1 MYSNKIFRPT
11 KNYLIRHNER
21 GVKMVTGQDKWVLIN
36 PEGTIQLETV
46 SSRPRP
52 KSLEEKTV
60 LLRWNG
66 KHNGDLFLNRI
77 GELLVENVKDVKIV
91 KAWEAIPET
100 KIITSN
106 ANKSEELARKLSEL
120 KPDISIGAQ
129 GD

>member
-1 MYSNKIFRPT
+1 M
-11 KNYLIRHNER
+11 
-21 GVKMVTGQDKWVLIN
+21 VKGQDKWVLIN

-46 SSRPRP
+46 SARPRP

-91 KAWEAIPET
+91 KGWEAIPET
-100 KIITSN
+100 NVITSN
-106 ANKSEELARKLSEL
+106 ANKSKELAKKLSEL

>member
-1 MYSNKIFRPT
+1 
-11 KNYLIRHNER
+11 
-21 GVKMVTGQDKWVLIN
+21 MVTGQDKWVLIN

-46 SSRPRP
+46 SARPRP

-91 KAWEAIPET
+91 KAWEAISET

-106 ANKSEELARKLSEL
+106 ANKSEELAKKLSEL

>member
-1 MYSNKIFRPT
+1 
-11 KNYLIRHNER
+11 
-21 GVKMVTGQDKWVLIN
+21 MVTWQDQWMLIN
-36 PEGTIQLETV
+36 PEGIIQLETV
-46 SSRPRP
+46 RAKPRP
-52 KSLEEKTV
+52 KTLEEKTV

-66 KHNGDLFLNRI
+66 KHNGDLFLNRV

-100 KIITSN
+100 KAITSN
-106 ANKSEELARKLSEL
+106 ANKSKELAKKLSEL

>member
-1 MYSNKIFRPT
+1 MK
-11 KNYLIRHNER
+11 
-21 GVKMVTGQDKWVLIN
+21 TGQDKWVLIN
-36 PEGTIQLETV
+36 PEGTVQLETV
-46 SSRPRP
+46 SAKPRP

-77 GELLVENVKDVKIV
+77 GELLKEKVKDVKIV
-91 KAWEAIPET
+91 KAWEIMPET
-100 KIITSN
+100 KVITSN
-106 ANKSEELARKLSEL
+106 AHKSREFAKKLSAL

>member
-1 MYSNKIFRPT
+1 M
-11 KNYLIRHNER
+11 
-21 GVKMVTGQDKWVLIN
+21 TGQDKCVLIN

-46 SSRPRP
+46 SARPHP

-91 KAWEAIPET
+91 KAWEAMPET
-100 KIITSN
+100 KAITSN
-106 ANKSEELARKLSEL
+106 VNKSKELAKKLSEL

>member
-1 MYSNKIFRPT
+1 M
-11 KNYLIRHNER
+11 
-21 GVKMVTGQDKWVLIN
+21 VKGQDKWVLIN

-46 SSRPRP
+46 SARPRP

-100 KIITSN
+100 KVITSN
-106 ANKSEELARKLSEL
+106 ANKSKELAKKLSEL

>member
-1 MYSNKIFRPT
+1 M
-11 KNYLIRHNER
+11 
-21 GVKMVTGQDKWVLIN
+21 VKGQDKWVLIN

-46 SSRPRP
+46 SARPRP

-77 GELLVENVKDVKIV
+77 GELLVENVKGVKIV

-100 KIITSN
+100 NVITSN
-106 ANKSEELARKLSEL
+106 TNKSKELAGKLSEL

>member
-1 MYSNKIFRPT
+1 MK
-11 KNYLIRHNER
+11 
-21 GVKMVTGQDKWVLIN
+21 TGQEKWVLIN
-36 PEGTIQLETV
+36 PEGTVLLETI
-46 SSRPRP
+46 SAKPRP
-52 KSLEEKTV
+52 KRLENRTV

-77 GELLVENVKDVKIV
+77 GELLVEKVKDVKIV

-100 KIITSN
+100 KVITSN
-106 ANKSEELARKLSEL
+106 ADKSKEFAKKLCEL